1 MAATKNVTPSALPTQ
16 ADLAAAL
23 LANLGVSQ
31 PKQGGAATDWF
42 VDRLKKPVNG
52 AARLGAAATVAFT
65 NAGHAFG
72 LERQVQEA
80 RAAAEL
86 REMASQA
93 AARILAL
100 Q

>member
-1 MAATKNVTPSALPTQ
+1 MAATKNVAPSALPTQ

-31 PKQGGAATDWF
+31 PKQGAATDWL
-42 VDRLKKPVNG
+42 VDGLKKPVNG
-52 AARLGAAATVAFT
+52 AARLAAAATVAFT
-65 NAGHAFG
+65 NAGHSFG

-80 RAAAEL
+80 RQHAEL
-86 REMASQA
+86 RDMAAAA